1 MTRIADVPRRVRLM
15 AGCACLAIGWSL
27 SAPALGQPQ
36 PDLGTAPGG
45 ERDLTA
51 STVRPYDT
59 STPYE
64 AGGGSARPY
73 YASTPDV
80 NPEES
85 ASTARPYFAAAPDV
99 DADASEASGPRPYL
113 ASVPEPA
120 TDGAEASTAVPPPGG
135 SPGADPAGGA
145 PSAPAVDD
153 GGQTAPGPAPAPVE
167 PALTPPV
174 VLPEPP
180 RPPASPD
187 QPQLPTLRPQARDFT
202 ITLPLKDGTTY
213 LGDVE
218 ATLGADGSVAL
229 NVRQLLIALERA
241 VSADRLAGIRG
252 ALGTA
257 ETASPEEVT
266 AAGQPIAYDSSALE
280 LRLDVAAESRE
291 RRSLSVADL
300 DREVIGSIA
309 RPADVSGYMNFRS
322 ALDYVIEG
330 VEEGVQEP
338 VVLMDGAFRL
348 AGVVLEMD
356 AAYDSS
362 RPGDAFTRDRTRL
375 VYDDIARTLRW
386 AGGDLR
392 PETRGFQG
400 GIDIAGFSLERLYR
414 ELQPQRNVRPRGERG
429 FTLQRA
435 ATVETIINGRTVQRT
450 RLQPGV
456 YDVRDFPF
464 IDGSN
469 DVTIVIDDGTGL
481 TERLDFSLF
490 FDREQLSPGLSEFGF
505 YGGVASD
512 LANGRLEYSDDFAF
526 SGFYRVGLTES
537 LTVGANGQYLDGSS
551 LVGGSAIWGSPIG
564 NLGADAAFSHNDATG
579 DSGWAVNL
587 GLERLFQ
594 AADGD
599 AQTLTATL
607 SYHSEDFASVGSLTA
622 FNPFSLEGVVSWSRN
637 FGEYLFVGA
646 DARYAVGRGA
656 QEDASSLRGSVGY
669 RITDTTNIVLDVQQD
684 WGGPVEGTSFRVGL
698 TRRFGQTSSGR
709 VDYDSRTEAVRA
721 GYQSSS
727 GRGVGASSVNA
738 DIEYLAERIALNG
751 AVSYTANR
759 ADTGLAFG
767 TAYDMDQ
774 SRIADQRASARLAGS
789 LSFADGQFAIGRPIF
804 DSFVILRPHPTLGD
818 ARIVVDPSPEGDL
831 ARSGPLGP
839 AVLSEVSSYSVRTL
853 TYDVPTAPPGY
864 DIGEGSERVLP
875 PYRSGY
881 LIEVGSNYFVLAIG
895 RLVDEE
901 GAPVTLVSGRA
912 VEVGSDREPIPLFT
926 SRDGRFSAQGL
937 REGRWRIELSGSRP
951 LVYDLIV
958 PPDAGTLFR
967 TGDLRPVS
975 GAAQP

>member
-1 MTRIADVPRRVRLM
+1 MTKTANSKRRVRLLG
-15 AGCACLAIGWSL
+15 GCACAAILWS
-27 SAPALGQPQ
+27 SAA
-36 PDLGTAPGG
+36 AAAG
-45 ERDLTA
+45 EP
-51 STVRPYDT
+51 RPYLEVVAKDARWT
-59 STPYE
+59 EGE
-64 AGGGSARPY
+64 A
-73 YASTPDV
+73 T
-80 NPEES
+80 
-85 ASTARPYFAAAPDV
+85 STARPYY
-99 DADASEASGPRPYL
+99 SEP
-113 ASVPEPA
+113 
-120 TDGAEASTAVPPPGG
+120 
-135 SPGADPAGGA
+135 
-145 PSAPAVDD
+145 
-153 GGQTAPGPAPAPVE
+153 QTAPGPAPAPVQ

-174 VLPEPP
+174 ILPEAV
-180 RPPASPD
+180 RSPASPD
-187 QPQLPTLRPQARDFT
+187 QPQTPTLRPQARDFT

-218 ATLGADGSVAL
+218 VTLGADGSVAINTGQFL
-229 NVRQLLIALERA
+229 ASLEKA
-241 VSADRLAGIRG
+241 VSAEQLAQIRANLG
-252 ALGTA
+252 AA
-257 ETASPEEVT
+257 ETVSPQQVA
-266 AAGQPIAYDSSALE
+266 AAGQNVVYDSSALE
-280 LRLDVAAESRE
+280 LRLEVPAESRE
-291 RRSLSVADL
+291 RRVLTVADL
-300 DREVIGSIA
+300 DRDIVGTVA
-309 RPADVSGYMNFRS
+309 RPSAYSGYMNFRT
-322 ALDYVIEG
+322 ALDYVVEG
-330 VEEGVQEP
+330 VEEGVSDP
-338 VVLMDGAFRL
+338 VVLMDGAVRFG
-348 AGVVLEMD
+348 GVVLELD

-375 VYDDIARTLRW
+375 VYDDVGNTLRW

-392 PETRGFQG
+392 PDTRGFQG
-400 GIDIAGFSLERLYR
+400 GIDIAGLSVERLYR
-414 ELQPQRNVRPRGERG
+414 ELEPQRNVRPRGERG

-481 TERLDFSLF
+481 AERLDFSLF
-490 FDREQLSPGLSEFGF
+490 FDREQLSPGLAEFGL
-505 YGGVASD
+505 YGGVGSD
-512 LANGRLEYSDDFAF
+512 LLNGRLEYSDAAAF
-526 SGFYRVGLTES
+526 SGFYRVGVSES
-537 LTVGANGQYLDGSS
+537 LTLGANGQYLDGSS
-551 LVGGSAIWGSPIG
+551 LIGGSAIWGSPVG
-564 NLGADAAFSHNDATG
+564 NLGADVAFSHNDATG

-607 SYHSEDFASVGSLTA
+607 SYHSDDFASVGALSA
-622 FNPFSLEGVVSWSRN
+622 FNPFSFEGVASWSRN
-637 FGEYLFVGA
+637 VGERLFVGA

-656 QEDASSLRGSVGY
+656 QEDISSLRASVGY
-669 RITDTTNIVLDVQQD
+669 RIAETTNIVVDVQQD
-684 WGGPVEGTSFRVGL
+684 WGGPVEGTSFRIGL

-709 VDYDSRTEAVRA
+709 IDYDSRSEAIRA
-721 GYQSSS
+721 GYQSSR

-751 AVSYTANR
+751 ALNYTANR
-759 ADTGLAFG
+759 ADTGVALS

-774 SRIADQRASARLAGS
+774 SRIADQRASVRVAGS
-789 LSFADGQFAIGRPIF
+789 VSFADGQFAVGRPIF
-804 DSFVILRPHPTLGD
+804 DSFVILKPHSTLGD

-839 AVLSEVSSYSVRTL
+839 AVLSEISSYSVRTL

-881 LIEVGSNYFVLAIG
+881 LVEVGSDYFVLAIG
-895 RLVDEE
+895 RLVDAE
-901 GAPVTLVSGRA
+901 GAPVALVAGQAR
-912 VEVGSDREPIPLFT
+912 EVGSDREPVVLFT

-937 REGRWRIELSGSRP
+937 REGRWRIELGGSSP
-951 LVYDLIV
+951 FVYDLVV

-975 GAAQP
+975 GANQP

>member
-1 MTRIADVPRRVRLM
+1 MTRTASFSHRGRLM
-15 AGCACLAIGWSL
+15 AGCACLTIVWS
-27 SAPALGQPQ
+27 AAA
-36 PDLGTAPGG
+36 TAAG
-45 ERDLTA
+45 EP
-51 STVRPYDT
+51 RPYLEIVAEDGPGAADPAT
-59 STPYE
+59 
-64 AGGGSARPY
+64 
-73 YASTPDV
+73 
-80 NPEES
+80 
-85 ASTARPYFAAAPDV
+85 STARPY
-99 DADASEASGPRPYL
+99 
-113 ASVPEPA
+113 
-120 TDGAEASTAVPPPGG
+120 T
-135 SPGADPAGGA
+135 
-145 PSAPAVDD
+145 D
-153 GGQTAPGPAPAPVE
+153 GGQTAPGPVPAPVQ

-174 VLPEPP
+174 VLPDAT

-218 ATLGADGSVAL
+218 VTLGADGSVAL
-229 NVRQLLIALERA
+229 NTGQFLASLEKA
-241 VSADRLAGIRG
+241 VSADRLAQIRER
-252 ALGTA
+252 LGGA
-257 ETASPEEVT
+257 ETVSPDQMA
-266 AAGQPIAYDSSALE
+266 AAGQAVVYDPNTLE
-280 LRLDVAAESRE
+280 LRLEVPAESRE

-300 DREVIGSIA
+300 DRELVGTVA
-309 RPADVSGYMNFRS
+309 RPAAYSGYMNFRT

-330 VEEGVQEP
+330 VDEGVNEP
-338 VVLMDGAFRL
+338 VVLMDGALRL
-348 AGVVLEMD
+348 GGVVLELD
-356 AAYDSS
+356 AAYDSG

-375 VYDDIARTLRW
+375 VYDDIGNTLRW

-392 PETRGFQG
+392 PDTRGFQG
-400 GIDIAGFSLERLYR
+400 GIDIAGLSVERLYR
-414 ELQPQRNVRPRGERG
+414 ELEPQRNVRPRGERG

-481 TERLDFSLF
+481 AERLEFSLF
-490 FDREQLSPGLSEFGF
+490 FDREQLSPGLSEFGL
-505 YGGVASD
+505 YAGVASD
-512 LANGRLEYSDDFAF
+512 LANGRLEYSDDAAF
-526 SGFYRVGLTES
+526 SGFYRRGVSEV
-537 LTVGANGQYLDGSS
+537 LTVGANAQYLDGSS
-551 LVGGSAIWGSPIG
+551 LVGGSAIWGSPVG
-564 NLGADAAFSHNDATG
+564 NLGADVAMSRNDATG

-637 FGEYLFVGA
+637 IGEQLFVGA
-646 DARYAVGRGA
+646 DARYALGRGA
-656 QEDASSLRGSVGY
+656 QEDISSLRASVGY
-669 RITDTTNIVLDVQQD
+669 RIAETTNIVFDVQQD
-684 WGGPVEGTSFRVGL
+684 WGGPVEGTSFRIGL

-709 VDYDSRTEAVRA
+709 VDYDSRSEAIRA
-721 GYQSSS
+721 GYQSSR

-738 DIEYLAERIALNG
+738 DVEYLADRIALNG
-751 AVSYTANR
+751 ALNYTANR
-759 ADTGLAFG
+759 ADTGVAFS

-774 SRIADQRASARLAGS
+774 SRIEDQRASVRAAGS
-789 LSFADGQFAIGRPIF
+789 ISFADGQFAVGRPIF
-804 DSFVILRPHPTLGD
+804 DSFVILKPHPTLGD
-818 ARIVVDPSPEGDL
+818 APIVVDPNPEGDL

-839 AVLSEVSSYSVRTL
+839 AVLSEISSYSVRTL
-853 TYDVPTAPPGY
+853 TYDVPTAPSGY

-881 LIEVGSNYFVLAIG
+881 LLEVGSDYFVLAIG
-895 RLVDEE
+895 RLVDAE
-901 GAPVTLVSGRA
+901 GAPVTLVAGRA
-912 VEVGSDREPIPLFT
+912 YEIGSDREPVALFT

-937 REGRWRIELSGSRP
+937 REGRWRIELAGSPP

-975 GAAQP
+975 GATQP